1 MPNIPWRQKSHEPLA
16 EETTPM
22 SEFGRELDRLFE
34 SYIHDPWQRAL
45 GSLGAAF
52 PAVDVAESEDA
63 VSVRAE
69 LPGIDPNDV
78 DVTVVG
84 DAITIAGEKK
94 ASDEEHLKHHYHRNE
109 SCYGSFRRTIHLPVS
124 IDPEQVSAVSLNGV
138 LTIRMQK
145 REASKSTKIKVNAS

>member
-1 MPNIPWRQKSHEPLA
+1 MPRIPWRQKSHDSLS

-22 SEFGRELDRLFE
+22 TEFGRELDRLFE

-45 GSLGAAF
+45 GSIGATF
-52 PAVDVAESEDA
+52 PVVDVAESENA

-69 LPGIDPNDV
+69 IPGIDPDDV

-94 ASDEEHLKHHYHRNE
+94 AVDQENSGHHYHRNE

-124 IDPEQVSAVSLNGV
+124 IDPEQVSAEYANGV
-138 LTIRMQK
+138 LTVNMQK
-145 REASKSTKIKVNAS
+145 REASKSTKIKVTVS